1 MLWLCIHLPRL
12 AVEVVSRGGSVH
24 GPFVVAA
31 GSGTRQAVA
40 AASPG
45 AEAAGLRP
53 GMTLGAAH
61 ALVPG
66 LLVFRRDETAEAA
79 ALTRV
84 AAWAGRFT
92 PVVSLA
98 PPREAVLEVAG
109 SVRLFGGLERLMRQ
123 AAEGLREIGYTASL
137 AAAPTPLG
145 ASLLARVRPG
155 ARVTEA
161 AGLERE
167 LASVPLHVLDLPPET
182 REALEGLGV
191 RRFGD
196 CLALPRAGMV
206 SRFGDALPRFL
217 DRALGALSD
226 PRERFALP
234 PRFDGRLALHAEVS
248 AAEPL
253 LFAAH
258 RLLME
263 LSGYLEAKGGGAAG
277 FRLTLFHREGRST
290 SIPVG
295 LSAPGRDPGRL
306 LSLLR
311 ERLVGTRVPEAV
323 LAVGLSVEEIV
334 PLAPGNRE
342 LWGAPAQERAESWGE
357 LLDRL
362 RARLGEEAVRGLAP
376 VAEHRPERAVLLTDP
391 GRRDARG
398 PLLRFGPRPLWLL
411 PHPVPLEREG
421 LTLLAGPER
430 IESGWWDGDDVRRDY
445 FVAED
450 PGGSRLWVFRTRERA
465 RRWYLHGIFG

>member
-12 AVEVVSRGGSVH
+12 AVEVVSRGGSVR

-31 GSGTRQAVA
+31 GSGTRQVVA
-40 AASPG
+40 AASPD
-45 AEAAGLRP
+45 AEATGLRP
-53 GMTLGAAH
+53 GMPLRAAH

-66 LLVFRRDETAEAA
+66 LSVFRRDEAAEAE

-92 PVVSLA
+92 PVVSLT
-98 PPREAVLEVAG
+98 PPRETVLEVAG
-109 SVRLFGGLERLMRQ
+109 SVRLFGGLECLMGR
-123 AAEGLREIGYTASL
+123 AAEGLREIGYTAHL

-145 ASLLARVRPG
+145 ASLLARARPG
-155 ARVTEA
+155 ARVTETA
-161 AGLERE
+161 ELEKE
-167 LASVPLHVLDLPPET
+167 LASVPLRALDLPPET

-206 SRFGDALPRFL
+206 SRFGDALPRGL
-217 DRALGALSD
+217 DRALGALPD

-234 PRFDGRLALHAEVS
+234 PRFDGRLALYAEVC

-263 LSGYLEAKGGGAAG
+263 LSGYLEGKGGGAAG

-290 SIPVG
+290 PVPVG
-295 LSAPGRDPGRL
+295 LSTPGRDPGRL

-311 ERLVGTRVPEAV
+311 ERLVGTRIPEAV

-334 PLAPGNRE
+334 PLAPVSRG
-342 LWGAPAQERAESWGE
+342 LWGAPAQERAESWGG
-357 LLDRL
+357 LLERL
-362 RARLGEEAVRGLAP
+362 RARLGEDAVRGLAP
-376 VAEHRPERAVLLTDP
+376 VAEHRPERATLLTDS
-391 GRRDARG
+391 GCRDTRAA
-398 PLLRFGPRPLWLL
+398 LLRLGPRPLWLL
-411 PHPVPLEREG
+411 ARPVPLEREG

-450 PGGSRLWVFRTRERA
+450 PGGSRLWVFRMREGE